1 MQIKLRLITRNV
13 TFVWSDLSFSP
24 LLDECVFWETKLHP
38 KFCPSFSEW
47 QQSGHLHNPV
57 WKYFN
62 KNWSCEE
69 EQLQEQNGPM
79 CQKAQ
84 KGADTRKVLN
94 FFITTVDWRLL
105 SPSSFPLKEWSFF
118 FLPKKKIGKI
128 VQKVTNV
135 GKMTQFR
142 TSSVGLDSIMVPYS
156 KLTRTRVKNSCA
168 GSTQKE
174 TATQCCLKCSWA
186 LLYSLLSS
194 RGQKDNTDWIF

>member
-84 KGADTRKVLN
+84 KGADTRKVLI
-94 FFITTVDWRLL
+94 FFHYHCRLKAFVSL
-105 SPSSFPLKEWSFF
+105 FFSTQGFFF
-118 FLPKKKIGKI
+118 FLTTWCRYNLKLSKYT
-128 VQKVTNV
+128 V
-135 GKMTQFR
+135 
-142 TSSVGLDSIMVPYS
+142 SVFDEHHL
-156 KLTRTRVKNSCA
+156 LWKNCSE
-168 GSTQKE
+168 SD
-174 TATQCCLKCSWA
+174 KCW
-186 LLYSLLSS
+186 
-194 RGQKDNTDWIF
+194 KNDTI